1 MTHSNCWRDCLS
13 TCLIYLWI
21 LLSNNLKSLR
31 KLFEK
36 SNCIFPKREK
46 REKSYHKHSCYV
58 PEFKYNEIINEI
70 ISWTNNKGE
79 NKSFP
84 YRRRKGIILHKF
96 MDLYIY
102 IIIIFSRMKVI
113 ISDRLNIHCGNIL
126 GLKLNIEI
134 LEIKFHFTDLRI
146 LDQQYWWTIYDEKNT

>member
-1 MTHSNCWRDCLS
+1 M
-13 TCLIYLWI
+13 
-21 LLSNNLKSLR
+21 
-31 KLFEK
+31 
-36 SNCIFPKREK
+36 
-46 REKSYHKHSCYV
+46 
-58 PEFKYNEIINEI
+58 
-70 ISWTNNKGE
+70 
-79 NKSFP
+79 
-84 YRRRKGIILHKF
+84 LHKF

-146 LDQQYWWTIYDEKNT
+146 LDQQY

>member
-1 MTHSNCWRDCLS
+1 
-13 TCLIYLWI
+13 
-21 LLSNNLKSLR
+21 
-31 KLFEK
+31 
-36 SNCIFPKREK
+36 
-46 REKSYHKHSCYV
+46 
-58 PEFKYNEIINEI
+58 
-70 ISWTNNKGE
+70 
-79 NKSFP
+79 
-84 YRRRKGIILHKF
+84 

-146 LDQQYWWTIYDEKNT
+146 LDQQY